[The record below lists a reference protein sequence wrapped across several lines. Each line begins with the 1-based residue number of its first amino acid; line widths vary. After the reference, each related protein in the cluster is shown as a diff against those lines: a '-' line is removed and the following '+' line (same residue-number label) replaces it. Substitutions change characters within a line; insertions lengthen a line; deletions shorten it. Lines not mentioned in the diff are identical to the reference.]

1 MKKKLPVI
9 IFSLFIIL
17 GLSIM
22 LYPVVVNYVNSN
34 QAVEVISD
42 YSEGIASNTNN
53 VNKEMLEAARLY
65 NSKLSGINIVD
76 IFNNPDVKTGDEEYL
91 SILNVRD
98 SGMMGYL
105 QIPKIDVKIP
115 IYHGTSDDVLQKG
128 VGHVEGSS
136 LPVGGETTHSV
147 LSAHSGLPSARLFTD
162 LNQLRNGDMFYI
174 YVLDQVL
181 AYKVDQVLVVEPSD
195 VEALSLQEGKD
206 YVTLVT
212 CTPYAINTHRL
223 LVRGTRVE
231 YNPEVLENTPVEKE
245 LGKDQIILY
254 LSLGLVIV
262 ILLFVLFFV
271 IRSKKKTKKDTSIT
285 NNVIS
290 SEVIN
295 TSVDAVNT
303 MNNVSEVP
311 VNNNLIDASEAVNNR
326 EMVKTVASDDNV
338 TFNNEV
344 SVSDVSSEENT
355 NDTNNTNDIDII

>member
-76 IFNNPDVKTGDEEYL
+76 VFNNPDVKTGDEEYL

-115 IYHGTSDDVLQKG
+115 IYHGTSDEVLQKG

-254 LSLGLVIV
+254 LSLGLVVV

-271 IRSKKKTKKDTSIT
+271 IRGKKKAKKDTAT
-285 NNVIS
+285 TDNNVTN

-295 TSVDAVNT
+295 TMNSVN
-303 MNNVSEVP
+303 EVP
-311 VNNNLIDASEAVNNR
+311 VNNNLIDASEAVNSR

>member
-22 LYPVVVNYVNSN
+22 LYPVIINYVNSN

-76 IFNNPDVKTGDEEYL
+76 VFNNPDVKTGDEEYL

-115 IYHGTSDDVLQKG
+115 IYHGTSDEVLQKG

-254 LSLGLVIV
+254 LSLGLVVV

-271 IRSKKKTKKDTSIT
+271 VRGKKKAKKDTAT
-285 NNVIS
+285 TDNNVTN

-295 TSVDAVNT
+295 TMNSVN
-303 MNNVSEVP
+303 EVP
-311 VNNNLIDASEAVNNR
+311 VNNLVGTSENVITNT
-326 EMVKTVASDDNV
+326 EMVKTVTNNENV

-344 SVSDVSSEENT
+344 SVSDVSSEEKAV
-355 NDTNNTNDIDII
+355 DTNNTNDIDII

>member
-115 IYHGTSDDVLQKG
+115 IYHGTSDEVLQKG

-254 LSLGLVIV
+254 LSLGLVVV
-262 ILLFVLFFV
+262 ILLFVVFFV
-271 IRSKKKTKKDTSIT
+271 IRSKKKTKKETNIT
-285 NNVIS
+285 NNVTS

-295 TSVDAVNT
+295 T
-303 MNNVSEVP
+303 MNSVSEVP
-311 VNNNLIDASEAVNNR
+311 ANDNLIDTSEAVINNS
-326 EMVKTVASDDNV
+326 EMVETVASDDNV

-355 NDTNNTNDIDII
+355 SDTNNTNDIDII

>member
-9 IFSLFIIL
+9 IFILFIIL

-22 LYPVVVNYVNSN
+22 LYPVVINYVNSN
-34 QAVEVISD
+34 QAVAVISD

-65 NSKLSGINIVD
+65 NNKLSGINIVD
-76 IFNNPDVKTGDEEYL
+76 VFNNPDVKTKDEEYL
-91 SILNVRD
+91 SILNVRN

-115 IYHGTSDDVLQKG
+115 IYHGTSDEVLQKG

-136 LPVGGETTHSV
+136 LPIGGETTHSV

-162 LNQLRNGDMFYI
+162 LNQLRDGDMFYI

-195 VEALSLQEGKD
+195 VEALALQEGKD

-231 YNPEVLENTPVEKE
+231 YNPEILENTPVEKE

-262 ILLFVLFFV
+262 ILLFVVFFIV
-271 IRSKKKTKKDTSIT
+271 RGTKKKKKDTNTI
-285 NNVIS
+285 NNLS
-290 SEVIN
+290 SNEVIN
-295 TSVDAVNT
+295 TNFNTINSVVSEIN
-303 MNNVSEVP
+303 NNVSSDWNES
-311 VNNNLIDASEAVNNR
+311 NSTS
-326 EMVKTVASDDNV
+326 KTGNV
-338 TFNNEV
+338 EKV
-344 SVSDVSSEENT
+344 E
-355 NDTNNTNDIDII
+355 DIDII

>member
-1 MKKKLPVI
+1 M
-9 IFSLFIIL
+9 
-17 GLSIM
+17 
-22 LYPVVVNYVNSN
+22 
-34 QAVEVISD
+34 
-42 YSEGIASNTNN
+42 
-53 VNKEMLEAARLY
+53 
-65 NSKLSGINIVD
+65 
-76 IFNNPDVKTGDEEYL
+76 
-91 SILNVRD
+91 
-98 SGMMGYL
+98 
-105 QIPKIDVKIP
+105 
-115 IYHGTSDDVLQKG
+115 
-128 VGHVEGSS
+128 
-136 LPVGGETTHSV
+136 
-147 LSAHSGLPSARLFTD
+147 
-162 LNQLRNGDMFYI
+162 
-174 YVLDQVL
+174 L

-254 LSLGLVIV
+254 LSLGLVVV

-303 MNNVSEVP
+303 MNSVSEVP
-311 VNNNLIDASEAVNNR
+311 VNNNLIDASEDVNSR

-355 NDTNNTNDIDII
+355 NDTNNTDDIDII

>member
-22 LYPVVVNYVNSN
+22 LYPVIINYVNSN

-76 IFNNPDVKTGDEEYL
+76 VFNNPDVKTGDEEYL

-115 IYHGTSDDVLQKG
+115 IYHGTSDEVLQKG

-254 LSLGLVIV
+254 LSLGLVVV

-271 IRSKKKTKKDTSIT
+271 VRGKKKAKKDTAT
-285 NNVIS
+285 TDNNVTN

-295 TSVDAVNT
+295 TMNSVN
-303 MNNVSEVP
+303 EVP
-311 VNNNLIDASEAVNNR
+311 VNNLVGTSENVITNT
-326 EMVKTVASDDNV
+326 EMVKTVTNNENV

-344 SVSDVSSEENT
+344 SVSDVSSEEKAV
-355 NDTNNTNDIDII
+355 DTDKTNDIDII